1 MAAGDGNGS
10 GAVAMIERVI
20 AGRMRFLARPLALLR
35 RFRSEQTAATAVE
48 FAMVSL
54 PFFALLYT
62 IFEIAF
68 LFVTGEA
75 LDTSVDAAARQ
86 LLTGQAQTSS
96 GTTAINS
103 MATFKQYALC
113 PALPAIITCSQV
125 QVNVAQ
131 VSSFSAVTLGAP
143 VSNHVL
149 DTSGWGYQP
158 CASGQIMKVE
168 AVYPVTALTSF
179 WTSTYTVTVNGSSQR
194 VLYTSS
200 VFRCEPYQS

>member
-1 MAAGDGNGS
+1 MS
-10 GAVAMIERVI
+10 ERAVAKH
-20 AGRMRFLARPLALLR
+20 MRFLQRTSALLQ
-35 RFRSEQTAATAVE
+35 RFRLERKGATAVE
-48 FAMVSL
+48 FGMVSL
-54 PFFALLYT
+54 PFFALLFT
-62 IFEIAF
+62 IFEMAF

-75 LDTSVDAAARQ
+75 LDTSVDTAARQ

-113 PALPAIITCSQV
+113 PTLPAIITCSQV

-131 VSSFSAVTLGAP
+131 VASFSAVTLGAQI
-143 VSNHVL
+143 SNHVL

-168 AVYPVTALTSF
+168 AIYPVTALTSF
-179 WTSTYTVTVNGSSQR
+179 WTSTYTVTLNGATQR

-200 VFRCEPYQS
+200 VFRCEPY